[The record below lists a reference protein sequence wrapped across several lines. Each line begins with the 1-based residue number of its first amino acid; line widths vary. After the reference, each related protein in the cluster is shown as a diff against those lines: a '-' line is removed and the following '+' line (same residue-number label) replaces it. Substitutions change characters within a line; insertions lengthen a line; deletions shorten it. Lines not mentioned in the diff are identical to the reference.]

1 MEGRV
6 LQMNNVKKKVAPVYT
21 YVVLL
26 TNGETFEVEAESY
39 FDIADDEGNPIR
51 LQFVKDKN
59 TVLKLDAT
67 AVETVISKDSAN
79 WESILAAIR
88 KRKPVRKKAKVSK

>member
-6 LQMNNVKKKVAPVYT
+6 LQMNGVKKKLVPVYT

-51 LQFVKDKN
+51 LQFTKEKN
-59 TVLKLDAT
+59 TVLQLDAT

-88 KRKPVRKKAKVSK
+88 KKKPVRKKVAK